1 MLEFLIP
8 LIAFSGLIFGIL
20 LSKISPEEMKSG
32 KKYFN
37 YLKKIALAVLV
48 ISLIFLTAP
57 FSWYVLLGLIIGYI
71 SALLLKRVYFFLG
84 LALLLS
90 FLTFNPNFTL
100 LVSSLIFI
108 FGLPLGSLINMELKK
123 RKDIYFLVL
132 FNLLFFLAPLLLL
145 FVQDLFV
152 YNLIFPLAFT
162 AGSLLYLIRY

>member
-123 RKDIYFLVL
+123 RKDIYH
-132 FNLLFFLAPLLLL
+132 
-145 FVQDLFV
+145 
-152 YNLIFPLAFT
+152 IT
-162 AGSLLYLIRY
+162 IRQSEEDKRYEVNYDTENNEIRNEILHTILGKIGKKREFK

>member
-1 MLEFLIP
+1 
-8 LIAFSGLIFGIL
+8 
-20 LSKISPEEMKSG
+20 
-32 KKYFN
+32 
-37 YLKKIALAVLV
+37 
-48 ISLIFLTAP
+48 
-57 FSWYVLLGLIIGYI
+57 
-71 SALLLKRVYFFLG
+71 
-84 LALLLS
+84 
-90 FLTFNPNFTL
+90 L

-152 YNLIFPLAFT
+152 YTLIFPLAFT